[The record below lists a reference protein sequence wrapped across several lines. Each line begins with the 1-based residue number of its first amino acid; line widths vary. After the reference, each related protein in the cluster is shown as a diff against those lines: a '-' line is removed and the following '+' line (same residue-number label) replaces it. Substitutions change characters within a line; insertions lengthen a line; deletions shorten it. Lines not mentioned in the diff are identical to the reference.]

1 MWTQGHS
8 ARNHLAYQSWEVQE
22 YVNPNQTTQ
31 SKSKAAIK
39 QKDKVCCWSYNF
51 LTFDSRVLLN
61 FQMED
66 GFAPNAKI
74 TTLMEGKSATDAKK
88 RNLMKIKMANR
99 IIYLKQKEKCN
110 LIVRLFQIILML
122 QQVISTHQ
130 IFRITKQR
138 E

>member
-1 MWTQGHS
+1 
-8 ARNHLAYQSWEVQE
+8 
-22 YVNPNQTTQ
+22 
-31 SKSKAAIK
+31 
-39 QKDKVCCWSYNF
+39 
-51 LTFDSRVLLN
+51 
-61 FQMED
+61 MED

-74 TTLMEGKSATDAKK
+74 TTSMEGKSATDAKR

-110 LIVRLFQIILML
+110 LIVRLFQIILLL
-122 QQVISTHQ
+122 QQVISRHQ